1 MNSIS
6 SIAQSGMSAAMVR
19 MDVAANNIANLQT
32 AGYRRQTVL
41 QQEQAQGGVDATVG
55 RAALPGE
62 NLAEDIVQ
70 QLAAS
75 YAFKANLRTIQTH
88 DVMMG
93 ALLDLRA

>member
-6 SIAQSGMSAAMVR
+6 SIAQSGMNAALVR
-19 MDVAANNIANLQT
+19 LDAAANNIANLQT
-32 AGYRRQTVL
+32 PGYRREQVA
-41 QQEQAQGGVDATVG
+41 QQEQAQGGVSASIE
-55 RAALPGE
+55 RAPQPGE

-70 QLAAS
+70 QMAAS
-75 YAFKANLRTIQTH
+75 YAFKANLRTIQTQ